1 MAYIPPH
8 KRHSGAANKPTP
20 LPPSLSRHFD
30 QSLTLSGSS
39 AHRRTGRTD
48 SNHGRGQ
55 IVYAA
60 RSISRWWTIGGHL
73 NHAGLRLEPY
83 PCEIVERK
91 SGSKPLVLA
100 VGGDPLPVPSGEDPP
115 PWVEIAKR
123 IEPDLLS
130 AATSA
135 RGELASENEDIKLS
149 FVSRVGKVFF
159 HGESSSCLD
168 SLKKAAIAEADIRGQ
183 VHKSFHTN
191 IPNEHLEELQ
201 RLDLVKL
208 EFDFDSEK
216 EQYHVK
222 VVDKSRPGSTISCKC
237 TVVEGGGLEIRKI
250 ELNQVR
256 HLVVDISCLPKDL
269 DVRLMLYTKRI
280 LETLNDEEE
289 KGINRLISDAVIDQ
303 DVKGGLRWP
312 LGKEVIDE
320 KFNIVGVW
328 HTKYKVYRSQNIRLK
343 FRFADRFDHRT
354 SVGEVSNEL
363 SLKLTGISEQ
373 LIEEGMETSSLS
385 TMVQDAVKLIWV
397 NFLSYNHSS

>member
-39 AHRRTGRTD
+39 AHRRTGRSD

-123 IEPDLLS
+123 IEPDLLA

-159 HGESSSCLD
+159 HGYFLSSW
-168 SLKKAAIAEADIRGQ
+168 
-183 VHKSFHTN
+183 
-191 IPNEHLEELQ
+191 Q

-222 VVDKSRPGSTISCKC
+222 VVDKSQPGSTISCKC
-237 TVVEGGGLEIRKI
+237 TVVEGGGLEIRK
-250 ELNQVR
+250 V
-256 HLVVDISCLPKDL
+256 K
-269 DVRLMLYTKRI
+269 I
-280 LETLNDEEE
+280 L
-289 KGINRLISDAVIDQ
+289 I
-303 DVKGGLRWP
+303 
-312 LGKEVIDE
+312 
-320 KFNIVGVW
+320 IV
-328 HTKYKVYRSQNIRLK
+328 NL
-343 FRFADRFDHRT
+343 
-354 SVGEVSNEL
+354 
-363 SLKLTGISEQ
+363 
-373 LIEEGMETSSLS
+373 
-385 TMVQDAVKLIWV
+385 
-397 NFLSYNHSS
+397 